1 MRRWVGMSVAA
12 SLFLAVASGL
22 FVLVWDFMDADRIA
36 QLGQTSNTLVFQLS
50 GPGHSTQAVDAA
62 AKLASSCHG
71 VSVMREVDRLS
82 EGGTSRVEFYGRF
95 NWDSFP
101 TEQLRLS
108 SGRLPTEDGEW
119 LANRQTGERHD
130 IRVRQQHGGDPARGF
145 ALLS

>member
-1 MRRWVGMSVAA
+1 MRKWVGMSVAA

-22 FVLVWDFMDADRIA
+22 FLLVWDFMDADRIT
-36 QLGQTSNTLVFQLS
+36 QLGTGEYTLVFQLS
-50 GPGHSTQAVDAA
+50 GPGHSTQVVDAA
-62 AKLASSCHG
+62 AQLVSSSHG

-108 SGRLPTEDGEW
+108 SDRSEEHSL
-119 LANRQTGERHD
+119 NSSH
-130 IRVRQQHGGDPARGF
+130 
-145 ALLS
+145 

>member
-1 MRRWVGMSVAA
+1 MSVAA

-62 AKLASSCHG
+62 AQLASSCHG

-108 SGRLPTEDGEW
+108 SGRLPTKDGEW
-119 LANRQTGERHD
+119 LANRQTGEPGQVGTIYEFGNNMEVTLHAD
-130 IRVRQQHGGDPARGF
+130 DFYVF
-145 ALLS
+145 V